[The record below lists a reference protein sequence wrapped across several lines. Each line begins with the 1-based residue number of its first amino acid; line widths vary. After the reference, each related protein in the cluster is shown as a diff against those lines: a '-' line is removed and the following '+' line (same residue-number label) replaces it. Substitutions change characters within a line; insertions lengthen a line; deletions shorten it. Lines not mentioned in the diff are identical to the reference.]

1 MALGD
6 SLEKLIA
13 HRQKAGTGS
22 NSDHDARESEFA
34 PVIQSLRR
42 LVSGVDGRYIK
53 SKLTKLRA
61 VIRVGNGSIELGWDV
76 APGTPNGNTPEQAQ
90 QRIKLT
96 EVRNFMSDERTSSTL
111 WFTDEQALATYLE
124 GEIEKQIST
133 YRH

>member
-13 HRQKAGTGS
+13 HRQKAGAGA
-22 NSDHDARESEFA
+22 NSDNDARESEFA

-42 LVSGVDGRYIK
+42 LVSGVDARFIK

-61 VIRVGNGSIELGWDV
+61 VIRVGNGSIDLGWDV
-76 APGTPNGNTPEQAQ
+76 TPGVAKAGAPEQAQ

-96 EVRNFMSDERTSSTL
+96 EVRNFMSDERASATL
-111 WFTDEQALATYLE
+111 WFADEQSLTAYLE
-124 GEIEKQIST
+124 SEIEKQIST